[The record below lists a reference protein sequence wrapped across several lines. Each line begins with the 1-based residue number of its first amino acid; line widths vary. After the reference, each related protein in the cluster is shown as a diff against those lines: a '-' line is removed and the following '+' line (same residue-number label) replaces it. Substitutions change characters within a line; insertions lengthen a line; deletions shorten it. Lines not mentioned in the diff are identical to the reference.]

1 MYYYAY
7 IDIDTGFC
15 HDVVESDVPIEDPYY
30 IELSGFSSFSD
41 YFKYYRMR
49 KTYENGEWRD
59 TTVEEAESYNAP
71 TVGEHTAIG
80 GEWLDVVL
88 DEKADIEHTH
98 EEYASSNHIH
108 TEYASSDDLQVL
120 EDVIDTKADSNHSH
134 TEYATSTHE
143 HENYAEIGHNHNSD
157 YAPLSHSHV
166 EYATTSSLNELS
178 TTVSGKADA
187 SHTHDDRFY
196 TETEIDT
203 KLVDKADSSHTHT
216 GVYDVSGAAASALSS
231 ANTYT
236 DSKIDALV
244 GEGASTTLDTIGE
257 ISSAI
262 EENQDAIDLLNTA
275 IGNKANVSDLT
286 SHTSNKSNPH
296 SITLSQLGVTA
307 TTTELNY
314 VDGVISNIQT
324 QLNNKAASS
333 HNHSGVYAN
342 ASHTHTATA
351 VGAVATSDIATVSE
365 VETYLG
371 I

>member
-1 MYYYAY
+1 MAKK
-7 IDIDTGFC
+7 TFTN
-15 HDVVESDVPIEDPYY
+15 ET
-30 IELSGFSSFSD
+30 LSALVSKIKDYVNSSVS
-41 YFKYYRMR
+41 
-49 KTYENGEWRD
+49 T
-59 TTVEEAESYNAP
+59 
-71 TVGEHTAIG
+71 
-80 GEWLDVVL
+80 
-88 DEKADIEHTH
+88 KANIEHSH
-98 EEYASSNHIH
+98 EINEIPN
-108 TEYASSDDLQVL
+108 LQ
-120 EDVIDTKADSNHSH
+120 
-134 TEYATSTHE
+134 STLA
-143 HENYAEIGHNHNSD
+143 N
-157 YAPLSHSHV
+157 
-166 EYATTSSLNELS
+166 YATTSSLNELS
-178 TTVSGKADA
+178 ATVSDKANA
-187 SHTHDDRFY
+187 SHSHNETYY

-203 KLVDKADSSHTHT
+203 KLATKSDSSHDHT
-216 GVYDVSGAAASALSS
+216 GVYDVNGAAANALSA

-244 GEGASTTLDTIGE
+244 GKGASTTLDTIEE

-262 EENQDAIDLLNTA
+262 EDNQDAIDLLNSA
-275 IGNKANVSDLT
+275 IGNKANASDLV

-296 SITLSQLGVTA
+296 GVTLSQLGVTA

-314 VDGVISNIQT
+314 VDGVTSNIQT